1 MNRRK
6 RIMDARAEIIE
17 QVLARAG
24 LEVRHRVEHNGAFLV
39 VQVWCNSKQE
49 RAVRKLSLQIAGLA
63 ARQNSRTYGK
73 EVGLVMISTKTG
85 E

>member
-1 MNRRK
+1 
-6 RIMDARAEIIE
+6 MDARAEIIE

-39 VQVWCNSKQE
+39 VQIWCNSKQE
-49 RAVRKLSLQIAGLA
+49 SAVRKLSFQIAGVA
-63 ARQNSRTYGK
+63 ARQNSRKSGNP
-73 EVGLVMISTKTG
+73 VGLVMITTKTG